1 MSVHV
6 GVLCSSWLPAMH
18 NIPSPLHYLSSTLK
32 FTHKIPLAIAPDQV
46 NMETVK
52 LSHKGTCM
60 FKAHT
65 FTAHTS
71 PFLFFFFLYMFSYVF
86 FCKSLILEV
95 NKRKANTPDTCVL
108 PSLHYIKKK
117 GFSSKTFT
125 AESQGMYK
133 AGKPMWEPAKWKRC
147 MKDDNQTWT
156 RKAKN
161 ITYYISVIQKAAC

>member
-1 MSVHV
+1 
-6 GVLCSSWLPAMH
+6 MH

-108 PSLHYIKKK
+108 PSLHYIKKRL
-117 GFSSKTFT
+117 FL
-125 AESQGMYK
+125 
-133 AGKPMWEPAKWKRC
+133 
-147 MKDDNQTWT
+147 KDFYSRNS
-156 RKAKN
+156 R
-161 ITYYISVIQKAAC
+161 YV